1 MISTYFKAG
10 LRFQSYQFKV
20 SEVDSYQCILSLGGL
35 GGSCLFRSVLGGD
48 CKSTDSRCNTW
59 KGLVGSD
66 WEAKKIF
73 YIWNYFS
80 FNRAKWRWGNK
91 AWNTVCL
98 SYNRPA
104 SNLKVFVN
112 GQTFQFPVTNIHD
125 VPREKMEIFF
135 MNSKNLNH
143 SFHGALTDVQLWSR
157 RLTDSEMAA
166 WADCV
171 SDSAGD
177 LIDWSSAELSIT
189 GLTQLAAAQTER
201 ERDSICGRNSDRRII
216 AAFNRRLDFY
226 HSVKFCSNFGEIA
239 SAREERERDQMLE
252 SLEAI
257 EGHTCNT
264 DLISAGMLWSEPAKA
279 WSEFTTG
286 DGVVV
291 ENWYPGRPSNNTEV
305 DNCLFV
311 LTYDKTFYDT
321 ACQFSE
327 LCPVCRL
334 TKVRTGCFYQSNISS
349 DVSGLTIKRSLSGQL
364 GGCFLS
370 L

>member
-1 MISTYFKAG
+1 
-10 LRFQSYQFKV
+10 
-20 SEVDSYQCILSLGGL
+20 
-35 GGSCLFRSVLGGD
+35 
-48 CKSTDSRCNTW
+48 
-59 KGLVGSD
+59 
-66 WEAKKIF
+66 
-73 YIWNYFS
+73 
-80 FNRAKWRWGNK
+80 
-91 AWNTVCL
+91 
-98 SYNRPA
+98 
-104 SNLKVFVN
+104 
-112 GQTFQFPVTNIHD
+112 
-125 VPREKMEIFF
+125 
-135 MNSKNLNH
+135 
-143 SFHGALTDVQLWSR
+143 
-157 RLTDSEMAA
+157 
-166 WADCV
+166 
-171 SDSAGD
+171 
-177 LIDWSSAELSIT
+177 
-189 GLTQLAAAQTER
+189 
-201 ERDSICGRNSDRRII
+201 
-216 AAFNRRLDFY
+216 
-226 HSVKFCSNFGEIA
+226 
-239 SAREERERDQMLE
+239 MLE

-349 DVSGLTIKRSLSGQL
+349 DVSGLTIERSLSGQL